1 MRRRSH
7 DLEVLWRQAR
17 PVEWPELPGTACLF
31 PAGEGQLDE
40 GQEQPALPSREEFL
54 QELQALRQEMLA
66 SVDKERQ
73 QVLENARTAA
83 AQEIAER
90 KQQGYEQG
98 LAEGREVG
106 QRDGHAQGFA
116 EGYQRG
122 AERITAEQGRLL
134 ELIACLDKPMHL
146 LTQQLEALLG
156 GVIQDMVLAIVRRE
170 LSQDSTSAITQAL
183 QALRNIIPPNQ
194 HQLHLAVN
202 PQDVALI
209 RQALQGHG
217 LLLDELGSVEII
229 PDQDIDPGGLRLET
243 DLNVLDLSIKSQL
256 DVLYE
261 KALGVS

>member
-1 MRRRSH
+1 MKRRSH
-7 DLEVLWRQAR
+7 YLEVLWRQAR
-17 PVEWPELPGTACLF
+17 PIEWPELHGAAYLS
-31 PAGEGQLDE
+31 PAGEEQPDE
-40 GQEQPALPSREEFL
+40 GQEQAALPSREEFL

-98 LAEGREVG
+98 LAEGREAG

-122 AERITAEQGRLL
+122 TERIAAEQDRLL
-134 ELIACLDKPMHL
+134 ELIACLDNPMRL
-146 LTQQLEALLG
+146 LTQQLEALLSD
-156 GVIQDMVLAIVRRE
+156 VIQDMVLAIVRRE
-170 LSQDSTSAITQAL
+170 LSQDSTSAITKSL
-183 QALRNIIPPNQ
+183 QVLRNMVPPNQ
-194 HQLHLAVN
+194 HQLHLAAH

-217 LLLDELGSVEII
+217 LLVDEQGSVEII
-229 PDQDIDPGGLRLET
+229 PDQELDPGGLRLES
-243 DLNVLDLSIKSQL
+243 DFNVLDLSIRSQL
-256 DVLYE
+256 EALYE
-261 KALGVS
+261 KGLGVA

>member
-1 MRRRSH
+1 MKRRSH
-7 DLEVLWRQAR
+7 YLEVLWRQAR
-17 PVEWPELPGTACLF
+17 PVEWPELYDAACLS
-31 PAGEGQLDE
+31 PAGEEQPDE
-40 GQEQPALPSREEFL
+40 GQEQAALPSREEFL
-54 QELQALRQEMLA
+54 QELQLLRQEMLV

-98 LAEGREVG
+98 LAEGREAG

-122 AERITAEQGRLL
+122 TERIAAEQDRLL
-134 ELIACLDKPMHL
+134 ELIACLDNPMRL

-156 GVIQDMVLAIVRRE
+156 DVIQDMVLAIVRRE
-170 LSQDSTSAITQAL
+170 LSQDSTSAITNGL
-183 QALRNIIPPNQ
+183 QVLRGMVPPNQ
-194 HQLHLAVN
+194 HQLHLVAH

-217 LLLDELGSVEII
+217 LLVDEQGSVEII
-229 PDQDIDPGGLRLET
+229 PDQELDPGGLRLES
-243 DLNVLDLSIKSQL
+243 DFNVLDLSIRSQL
-256 DVLYE
+256 EALYE
-261 KALGVS
+261 KALGVA